1 MVKVINSRPA
11 DRAAPL
17 SSLLRSAGFEPV
29 DIPFVDVGAYP
40 EGLEKAASLPPG
52 GFTGIFLS
60 SPNGLRY
67 LQEGLLATQLE
78 RWTAKPFYLIGP
90 AARPLVEAAGGQV
103 AFIPATA
110 SLDGFLEEYRPIQGT
125 GLPLAQRWL
134 HPCSLSTRLDPTA
147 FRQKGIRVENV
158 PVYKPACPADL
169 AARMGKEGQ
178 GAAAII
184 FCSGSAVE
192 NFFQAAPALAAA
204 LTRPKGP
211 LAVSIGPSTTKAL
224 QERDVAAIHQ
234 AEHAD
239 DESLVDALKAA
250 SGGAKTEVL
259 KAGRPAGAA
268 GRQAAAVAASMHPA
282 AQPAPTPAPQPAGPS
297 AADADR
303 TP

>member
-1 MVKVINSRPA
+1 MVKVINSRPG

-17 SSLLRSAGFEPV
+17 SRLLRAAGFEPV
-29 DIPFVDVGAYP
+29 EIPFVDVVAHP
-40 EGLEKAASLPPG
+40 EGLEKAASLPPA

-67 LQEGLLATQLE
+67 LQEGLLATQFE
-78 RWTAKPFYLIGP
+78 RWTQKPFYLVGP
-90 AARPLVEAAGGQV
+90 AAVPLVEAAGGKV
-103 AFIPATA
+103 AFVPATA
-110 SLDGFLEEYRPIQGT
+110 SLDGFLEEYRPSQGP
-125 GLPLAQRWL
+125 GLPMAQRWL
-134 HPCSLSTRLDPTA
+134 HPCSVSTRLDPAA
-147 FRQKGIRVENV
+147 FKQKGIKVENV
-158 PVYKPACPADL
+158 PVYQPACPADL

-178 GAAAII
+178 DAAAIL

-192 NFFQAAPALAAA
+192 NLFQAAPALAAA

-224 QERDVAAIHQ
+224 QDRGVMAIRQ

-239 DESLVDALKAA
+239 DQSLVDALKAA

-259 KAGRPAGAA
+259 KSDPRPAPAA
-268 GRQAAAVAASMHPA
+268 RPAPKPA
-282 AQPAPTPAPQPAGPS
+282 AQPVPAPAPESAGKPLPGVP
-297 AADADR
+297 DAG